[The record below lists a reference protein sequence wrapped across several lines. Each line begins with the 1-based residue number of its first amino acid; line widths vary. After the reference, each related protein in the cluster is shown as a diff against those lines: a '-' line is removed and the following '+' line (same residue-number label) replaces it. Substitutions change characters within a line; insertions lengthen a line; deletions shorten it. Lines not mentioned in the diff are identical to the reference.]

1 MHIKNLFVG
10 VICTVSL
17 FLNGCFDRKEKI
29 AIDHNGNTTI
39 NTSITGT
46 TEKYPP
52 LFKLPID
59 DPWKIIKQEI
69 KKNKEGETEIEIIS
83 EMDIP
88 YGEILPDRYDFKDE
102 ADQGLRFP
110 STLKIYKKG
119 NRTFYEFTRRYKSR
133 KHNPYEIYYE
143 SIDKELEE
151 KILDAGI
158 FSVPEN
164 DRIKYLDQFTKAF
177 YASESR
183 FFYDVL
189 GLMVL
194 DNDIGQGARKK
205 MLKTAMNKLQEQFTA
220 DRFIQILALI
230 DENKIDA
237 EFSLAKEEVD
247 PLFTSVFKNHVQP
260 DNNSLLKK
268 FTKLLK
274 NERLANDITWV
285 IGPHGF
291 HITLEMPGQIVETN
305 GLPEEDSMGTVAWH
319 FKGSELRDCE
329 YILHAVSV
337 VDN

>member
-151 KILDAGI
+151 KILDVQGI
-158 FSVPEN
+158 FVEIGLIPNSEFAYNLEKNDRKEIVVNQRNETNVPGILAAGDVTNVPEKQIIIAAGEGAKAVLSAF
-164 DRIKYLDQFTKAF
+164 RYLST
-177 YASESR
+177 
-183 FFYDVL
+183 
-189 GLMVL
+189 
-194 DNDIGQGARKK
+194 RK
-205 MLKTAMNKLQEQFTA
+205 
-220 DRFIQILALI
+220 
-230 DENKIDA
+230 
-237 EFSLAKEEVD
+237 
-247 PLFTSVFKNHVQP
+247 
-260 DNNSLLKK
+260 
-268 FTKLLK
+268 
-274 NERLANDITWV
+274 
-285 IGPHGF
+285 
-291 HITLEMPGQIVETN
+291 
-305 GLPEEDSMGTVAWH
+305 
-319 FKGSELRDCE
+319 
-329 YILHAVSV
+329 
-337 VDN
+337 